1 MGRIQGSVWRRL
13 TIRSTGSSGACRRLG
28 LHFILAQTSPYP
40 TAPVNSHVRPL
51 GNGTLGML
59 ACMALKTLRFPTLV
73 NVGGQSPRV
82 GVGFRRFA
90 KQVSLQ
96 VRASAWQARSPDHK
110 RLVGGWR
117 FAPACCAAQSV
128 GCSGP
133 LALLFAN
140 AGSGRPLLRSA
151 RGSSPKS
158 PRRSVVKAVN
168 LGAVSISQPVA
179 RPNHSFNR
187 KQWGMPLSGPP
198 FHYGPASV
206 IPHCS
211 G

>member
-1 MGRIQGSVWRRL
+1 VQCSL

-28 LHFILAQTSPYP
+28 LHFILPQTPPYP

-51 GNGTLGML
+51 GNGTLGTL
-59 ACMALKTLRFPTLV
+59 ASMPSKTLRFPTLV
-73 NVGGQSPRV
+73 NVGGQNPQI

-90 KQVSLQ
+90 RQVFVQ
-96 VRASAWQARSPDHK
+96 VRASAWQARLPGHK
-110 RLVGGWR
+110 RSVGGWR

-133 LALLFAN
+133 HVLLLAN
-140 AGSGRPLLRSA
+140 VGSGRSLLRSA

-158 PRRSVVKAVN
+158 SKRTPVKAVN
-168 LGAVSISQPVA
+168 LGAVPISQPVA

-187 KQWGMPLSGPP
+187 KQWGMPLSGP
-198 FHYGPASV
+198 
-206 IPHCS
+206 
-211 G
+211 